1 MLRRTASAVERIV
14 MALFGHRSPSP
25 SLSPSPSPSR
35 SRWSRSLSP
44 SPSPN
49 PSPNQLWQ
57 SPNPTR
63 LPRSQSLL
71 WQRRSPSRSPS
82 RPSPRQSRRGWLPPV
97 GECHLVYAHPCR
109 RLCLLLLALRRHR
122 LDPRPGLR
130 PNRRLLSQPPLLE
143 PLRRSHARAGRFRR
157 PPAVR
162 QRPLRASRF
171 RHPPAGAGVV
181 RRRAPEE
188 GVLVVPPDR
197 RAVPK
202 GRVQLRQAGLLRL

>member
-14 MALFGHRSPSP
+14 MALFGHRSPS
-25 SLSPSPSPSR
+25 LSPTR
-35 SRWSRSLSP
+35 SRWSRSLCP
-44 SPSPN
+44 SPCPC
-49 PSPNQLWQ
+49 QLWQ
-57 SPNPTR
+57 SPNPSR
-63 LPRSQSLL
+63 LPRSQS
-71 WQRRSPSRSPS
+71 RCPS

-188 GVLVVPPDR
+188 GVLVVLPDR